1 MRKLVLHVVLMLA
14 AMNAAIF
21 LGTYVAGKPFEFN
34 FIFNL
39 VTPIICAVAAW
50 QTEQKKTRQP

>member
-1 MRKLVLHVVLMLA
+1 MKKLVLNVVLMLA

-21 LGTYVAGKPFEFN
+21 LGTCVAGKPFEFN

-39 VTPIICAVAAW
+39 VMPVICAVAAW
-50 QTEQKKTRQP
+50 QTEQKKSRQS

>member
-1 MRKLVLHVVLMLA
+1 MKKLVLNVILMLA
-14 AMNAAIF
+14 ATNAAIF

-39 VTPIICAVAAW
+39 AAPILCAVAAW
-50 QTEQKKTRQP
+50 QAEEKKAKQL